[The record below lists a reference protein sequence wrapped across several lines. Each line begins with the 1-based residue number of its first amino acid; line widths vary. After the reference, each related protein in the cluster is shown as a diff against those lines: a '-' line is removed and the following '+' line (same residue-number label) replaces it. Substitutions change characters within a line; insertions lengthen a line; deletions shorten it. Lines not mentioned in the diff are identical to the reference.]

1 MLTVAYA
8 KDPLTPLDDVL
19 RFATD
24 ARLSHVQLAWEQIAR
39 VLSTPRDVKNK
50 RAAGLSPRGRSTAD
64 AGTTSGA
71 WDLAPIRDC
80 LCNAGVQLVGIDAT
94 ALDCLDDETFDRQFN
109 DIRTQLETAAALRAG
124 HFTFTPGPRSA
135 ANFAYLVA
143 GLKRLTRLAEPVGVG
158 CSIRN
163 LRDSSVEQLNDLHR
177 LFHEVGAANLALDLD
192 MAEFQAAVVNPHDA
206 AISFPGR
213 ISRVRVC
220 DVNPEATFAALQ
232 HDGFTGPV
240 LAAVAYES
248 PG

>member
-39 VLSTPRDVKNK
+39 ASSALPH
-50 RAAGLSPRGRSTAD
+50 AGPQGAAD

-80 LCNAGVQLVGIDAT
+80 LRNAGVQLVGIDAT

-232 HDGFTGPV
+232 RDGFTGPV